1 MCSISAYS
9 QNKFPQAELFYN
21 PLYEYRN
28 SINIYPITAKKIIE
42 KRKSGLHLHMVFP
55 VYKKISFTTGVFF
68 EYRYFILDFGDT
80 NIFQYPNYYESRDIV
95 LNTPFYINYC
105 LFCKDKTSINAS
117 FGLDIAFTEISYYIR
132 KDDIMLPEN
141 HYHGYGSSSGKFRTI
156 NASITLKNYTFK
168 NLGFFVR
175 PFISNYSM
183 KKTFIYGL
191 GLGISLK

>member
-1 MCSISAYS
+1 MCSISVQS
-9 QNKFPQAELFYN
+9 QDSLPQAELFYN
-21 PLYEYRN
+21 PIYIYRN
-28 SINIYPITAKKIIE
+28 EMVIYPSVAKEIVDN
-42 KRKSGLHLHMVFP
+42 RKSGLHLHLIFP
-55 VYKKISFTTGVFF
+55 VYKKISITSGLFF
-68 EYRYFILDFGDT
+68 EYRYEKIDFGDT

-95 LNTPFYINYC
+95 LNIPFYINYC

-132 KDDIMLPEN
+132 KDDIMLPDN

-156 NASITLKNYTFK
+156 NASITLKNNTFK

-191 GLGISLK
+191 GFGISLK